1 MIEIRLPAETV
12 DILLIAEGT
21 YPFEK
26 GGVASWIYDIIY
38 NMPELRF
45 GVIFL
50 GAHKGLYH
58 EYAYPV
64 PNNMVYLQLVYL
76 FSDKE
81 DNDTTKPTSVNKRF
95 DFERISKLH
104 EVFKASH
111 GCPKGLIESIE
122 DIGRIIDP
130 DDGFDYYQFLRS
142 DKAWDFITHEYS
154 CYSTDPSFINYFWN
168 IRNMHEPLWVL
179 EEAVKNS
186 PMTKVVHTI
195 STGYAGLLA
204 AMLHQ
209 RYDYPLV
216 LSEHGIYT
224 RERNIELLQSSML
237 INLDML
243 VSSRKNFTYQHE
255 LWLKFFDSLARM
267 CYHYSDLIIS
277 LFSSAQKQQIA
288 GGADPD
294 KSRIIANGVD
304 VVKYAALR
312 RPATMSV
319 PKIICF
325 VGRFVRIKDIK
336 TFIRSIGL
344 ILSRDPSIKAWIKMV
359 GGGDADYL
367 EECKD
372 YINLLDL
379 NDKIIFVMD
388 GDMPFILEKIGILV
402 LTSISEG
409 MPLVM
414 LESMAAGIPVI
425 ATDVG
430 ACREIIEGKNEADKL
445 IGRCGAIIAIADAT
459 TLADAAVQFLNDEVL
474 WRSASQA
481 GIERVEKYYNQ
492 TIMVELYK
500 DIYQRAITY
509 GGDRI

>member
-1 MIEIRLPAETV
+1 MIEIRLPGEAV

-38 NMPELRF
+38 NMPDIRF

-50 GAHKGLYH
+50 GAHQGLYKD
-58 EYAYPV
+58 YAYPV
-64 PNNMVYLQLVYL
+64 PNNVVHLQLIYL
-76 FSDKE
+76 FSEGGNQDV
-81 DNDTTKPTSVNKRF
+81 KPTSTNKRF
-95 DFERISKLH
+95 DFERVIKLH
-104 EVFKASH
+104 DVFKQSH
-111 GCPKGLIESIE
+111 GCPKDLIESIE
-122 DIGRIIDP
+122 DIGRMIDP
-130 DDGFDYYQFLRS
+130 DQGFDYYQFLRS
-142 DKAWDFITHEYS
+142 DEAWDFITQQYS
-154 CYSTDPSFINYFWN
+154 RYSTDPSFINYFWN
-168 IRNMHEPLWVL
+168 IRNMHEPLWIL
-179 EEAVKNS
+179 EEAIKS
-186 PMTKVVHTI
+186 IPMTKVVHTI

-204 AMLHQ
+204 SMLNQ
-209 RYDYPLV
+209 RFDYPLI

-267 CYHYSDLIIS
+267 CYHYSHLIIS
-277 LFSSAQKQQIA
+277 LFGSAQKQQLA
-288 GGADPD
+288 GGASAD

-312 RPATMSV
+312 RPETVAV

-336 TFIRSIGL
+336 TFIRSISL
-344 ILSRDPSIKAWIKMV
+344 IISRDPTIQAWIKMV

-372 YINLLDL
+372 YINLMDL

-388 GDMPFILEKIGILV
+388 GDMPFILEQIGVLV

-414 LESMAAGIPVI
+414 LESLAAGVPVI

-430 ACREIIEGKNEADKL
+430 ACREIIEGKNAADKL
-445 IGRCGAIIAIADAT
+445 IGCCGAIIAIADAEK
-459 TLADAAVQFLNDEVL
+459 LADAAVRFLNDETV
-474 WRSASQA
+474 WRAASRA